1 MNNLDHNSSNQN
13 HNVVVLEQLM
23 AAEKLGEVQAPL
35 KPSLMI
41 LPEAKPLYR
50 PIILGVMLFML
61 ALHSVGFMMVPNYSS
76 FGKIHLMSLVVAVLA
91 ILILG
96 VMSYQTAKVKNV

>member
-23 AAEKLGEVQAPL
+23 AAEKLGEIQAPL

-41 LPEAKPLYR
+41 VPEAKPLYR
-50 PIILGVMLFML
+50 QIIIGVMLFMV
-61 ALHSVGFMMVPNYSS
+61 ALHAVGFIMVANYSS
-76 FGKIHLMSLVVAVLA
+76 FGKIHLMSLVVAVLT
-91 ILILG
+91 ILVLG
-96 VMSYQTAKVKNV
+96 FVSYQTAKVKNV